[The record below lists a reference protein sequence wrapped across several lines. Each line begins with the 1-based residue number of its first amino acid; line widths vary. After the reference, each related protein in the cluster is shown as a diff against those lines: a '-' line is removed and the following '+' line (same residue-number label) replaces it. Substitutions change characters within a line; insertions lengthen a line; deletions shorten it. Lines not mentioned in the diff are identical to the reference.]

1 MATTATTTAAN
12 VGKQIEAQF
21 NDLMGRLV
29 HKQMFQSTWDIAAFV
44 IFFTFIGAVLLMII
58 LVLIRCCCCC
68 CCDCESSNQK
78 QTKGHKHKKIGVD
91 NLAMD
96 P

>member
-1 MATTATTTAAN
+1 MTTTVPSD
-12 VGKQIEAQF
+12 VGKQLEAQF
-21 NDLMGRLV
+21 NDLLGRLET
-29 HKQMFQSTWDIAAFV
+29 KQMFQSSWDIAAFV

-68 CCDCESSNQK
+68 CCDCESSH
-78 QTKGHKHKKIGVD
+78 QTKGPKHQKIGVD
-91 NLAMD
+91 NLAME

>member
-1 MATTATTTAAN
+1 MPHLDKHSNAQT
-12 VGKQIEAQF
+12 EARVTDQEAGSKER
-21 NDLMGRLV
+21 NAEIIKCKCPEEGG
-29 HKQMFQSTWDIAAFV
+29 
-44 IFFTFIGAVLLMII
+44 GAVLLMII